1 VQIPTNFSAAQAASI
16 ASVVSSREKNLI
28 QTATVAGAPAAQTQ
42 LEKSESAS
50 PDRDAQGQ
58 GDGLG
63 HHARKRKDENE
74 VTAPDDSASTRSKT
88 ASQPVD
94 SPDEL
99 PPQLDLVC

>member
-1 VQIPTNFSAAQAASI
+1 MQIPTNFSAAQAVSI
-16 ASVVSSREKNLI
+16 ASVVSSREKNLV
-28 QTATVAGAPAAQTQ
+28 QAATTADAPATQPQ

-74 VTAPDDSASTRSKT
+74 VTAPDVSASTRFIT

-94 SPDEL
+94 SPDEP

>member
-1 VQIPTNFSAAQAASI
+1 MQIPTNFSAAQAASI
-16 ASVVSSREKNLI
+16 ASVVSSREKNLV
-28 QTATVAGAPAAQTQ
+28 QAATTAGAPAAQTQ

-74 VTAPDDSASTRSKT
+74 VSAPDDSASTQST
-88 ASQPVD
+88 TELQPVD
-94 SPDEL
+94 PPDEP